1 MGPWSYAKHLTSGAR
16 LPFTA
21 AYFGSIA
28 LTLYFAIGVSKSI
41 YVAYF
46 FCHSKTKTTGFCV
59 FHADDLSLPHDTF
72 LPFSCLSHLA
82 LPQHGK
88 YGRTAQPEKGG
99 SCSLRIHRAVQPE
112 ATLYRICLR
121 SQPFQLPQLIP
132 PCPQSASVLAL
143 LWL

>member
-1 MGPWSYAKHLTSGAR
+1 M
-16 LPFTA
+16 LP
-21 AYFGSIA
+21 I
-28 LTLYFAIGVSKSI
+28 YFAIPKQKPLAFAFRALS
-41 YVAYF
+41 
-46 FCHSKTKTTGFCV
+46 